1 MVATAFCSSEPVDPS
16 SKHCC
21 AGEPQSTKLVQTVLF
36 AALPFVRPQPGICL
50 GAVVTTAARQLHSV
64 GQLLEDQIDT
74 LRAQRDEALELAS
87 RLLHVRLAQP
97 QHTTLCKWLVG
108 CQRHAFD

>member
-1 MVATAFCSSEPVDPS
+1 MVANVFCSSEAVDPS

-21 AGEPQSTKLVQTVLF
+21 AGKTQSTKLVQTALF
-36 AALPFVRPQPGICL
+36 AALPFVRPRPSICL
-50 GAVVTTAARQLHSV
+50 GAVCTTAARQLHSV

-87 RLLHVRLAQP
+87 SRLHVRLAQP
-97 QHTTLCKWLVG
+97 Q
-108 CQRHAFD
+108 AA